1 MNRAFAL
8 ATIDVMKAIVQDRYG
23 SPDHLALREVD
34 KPAPA
39 AGEVLVRVHAASVNA
54 RDWHVMRGDPY
65 IARLAL
71 PSVFG
76 FGAPKGPI
84 RGSDV
89 AGRVEAVGA
98 GVTRF
103 RPGDEVYGDV
113 CDQDGA
119 FAEYVCVPD
128 GQLEHKPVNL
138 TFEQAAAVPM
148 AGCTA
153 LAGLRGAGEVTAGQ
167 RVLINGASG
176 GVGTFAVQIATAFG
190 AEVTAVCSTR
200 NAELVR
206 SLGAA
211 HVLDYTRADFT
222 RSGQRYD
229 LVFDLVANRSLTDLR
244 RAVAPGGVLLLAGG
258 GVSRNGR
265 PHVTGPMGLQIKA
278 RIAARFI
285 GTRLA
290 SLDGQ
295 SPNAE
300 RLAALRE
307 LIEAGKV
314 TPVVDRAFPLARV
327 PEAIRY
333 VETEHARAKVVITV

>member
-1 MNRAFAL
+1 
-8 ATIDVMKAIVQDRYG
+8 MKAIVQDRYG
-23 SPDHLALREVD
+23 SPDDLALREVD

-39 AGEVLVRVHAASVNA
+39 AGEVLVRVHATAINA

-65 IARLAL
+65 LARLAM

-76 FGAPKGPI
+76 LGGPKRPI

-89 AGRVEAVGA
+89 AGRVEAVGS

-113 CDQDGA
+113 CDMDGA
-119 FAEYVCVPD
+119 FAEYVCVPE
-128 GQLEHKPVNL
+128 GQLERKPVNL

-153 LAGLRGAGEVTAGQ
+153 LLALRDAARVTAGQ
-167 RVLINGASG
+167 RILINGASG
-176 GVGTFAVQIATAFG
+176 GVGTFAVQIAKALG

-200 NAELVR
+200 NVELVR
-206 SLGAA
+206 SLGADR
-211 HVLDYTRADFT
+211 VIDYTREDFAQG
-222 RSGQRYD
+222 GQQYD
-229 LVFDLVANRSLTDLR
+229 MVFDLVANRSLADLR
-244 RAVAPGGVLLLAGG
+244 RVLTPTGLLLLSGG

-278 RIAARFI
+278 QVASRFVRH
-285 GTRLA
+285 RLA
-290 SLDGQ
+290 SLMGM
-295 SPNAE
+295 SPSAE
-300 RLAALRE
+300 HLAALRE

-314 TPVVDRAFPLARV
+314 SPVIDRTFTLAQV

-333 VETEHARAKVVITV
+333 VEAEHARAKVVITV